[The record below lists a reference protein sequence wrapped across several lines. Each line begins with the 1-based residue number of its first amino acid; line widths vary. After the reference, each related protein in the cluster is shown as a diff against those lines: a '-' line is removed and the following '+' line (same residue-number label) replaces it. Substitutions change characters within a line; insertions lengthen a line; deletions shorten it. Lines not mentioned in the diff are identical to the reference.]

1 VRLAVCLH
9 GAAVGA
15 SSLRLSPGDE
25 RALELAAKVAS
36 DVAVIELLS
45 QSGTSPI
52 AITRALGLGAT
63 RAVRIVDAAL
73 GVGDA
78 RTTGFVLGTALERLG
93 VDVALFSDEAALEGV
108 ADVPASVAHH
118 VTATYLT
125 DVIDLRPSTNG
136 AGIIATA
143 RHDRWLRD
151 LELSGD
157 AVVGIVGAPENAPRA
172 TRGSRGDGP
181 DAANAAGV
189 AAPAIQVL
197 SLADLQIDPTLVLRR
212 SDPRGVIQNVSRPL
226 VTVASAEALTELLR
240 PH

>member
-1 VRLAVCLH
+1 MRLAVCLH

-36 DVAVIELLS
+36 DVVVIELLS

-63 RAVRIVDAAL
+63 RGVRIVDSAL

-125 DVIDLRPSTNG
+125 NAVDLRPGTNG
-136 AGIIATA
+136 AGVVATV
-143 RHDRWLRD
+143 RHGKWLRD
-151 LELSGD
+151 LELPGD

-172 TRGSRGDGP
+172 TRGDEPGAAR
-181 DAANAAGV
+181 DAEA

-240 PH
+240 PE